1 MKSEKILTT
10 KKAIVYSIGIFGI
23 QMFIGYI
30 NTYQSQFYTSILGA
44 RLTVCAVIILA
55 AKIISSFADPI
66 IGNIIDSSNFKSG
79 KMKPFVA
86 MSAFPLAFLTTIMF
100 VSINFSSDIVM
111 YVYIAITTTLWN
123 IAMSFADIPS
133 AGMLALLSPRS
144 DEKSS
149 AAGFS
154 NLFKS
159 VALVVPNGVIPIA
172 CILTGSAIIT
182 KKEYLIT
189 AVIIAVLGMVCYAVM
204 LKGTK
209 EVVKSPAQKMSF
221 KEMFRE
227 LSQNKML
234 LIVFLIYILGFG
246 RNIAVSI
253 GVQAAAV
260 VFDTTTINIGSLSIT
275 LAGENLPIL
284 LGLGSG
290 ATSMISMAIAPVI
303 TKKIGAKKTYLAFG
317 VYGTIISTVA
327 YALFVSFGFFRGFWG
342 IFIMQFLIGMMFGT
356 HFYIPLVMLSDI
368 VDYREMQTGKRTE
381 GIQYAVLSLAI
392 KLSNAFSVACG
403 IFMVGL
409 SGYVGTMTFTDVTP
423 KMQNIVMAAY
433 WLVPGICVALS
444 CIPVL
449 FYKIDGKV
457 KQDIKEFIEAKPE
470 ARV

>member
-1 MKSEKILTT
+1 MTSNKVLTT
-10 KKAIVYSIGIFGI
+10 KKAILYSVGIFGV

-44 RLTVCAVIILA
+44 KLTVCAIIILC
-55 AKIISSFADPI
+55 AKVLSSFADPI
-66 IGNIIDSSNFKSG
+66 IGNFIDNSSFKSG

-86 MSAFPLAFLTTIMF
+86 ISAFPLAFLTTIMF
-100 VSINFSSDIVM
+100 VSIDFSSDLMM

-133 AGMLALLSPRS
+133 AGMLALLSPSS

-154 NLFKS
+154 NIFKS
-159 VALVVPNGVIPIA
+159 VALVVPNAVIPIA
-172 CILTGSAIIT
+172 CILTGSAVIT
-182 KKEYLIT
+182 KREYLIT
-189 AVIIAVLGMVCYAVM
+189 AIIIAVLGLICYAVM
-204 LKGTK
+204 LCNTK
-209 EVVKSPAQKMSF
+209 EVVNSRAQNMSF

-227 LSQNKML
+227 LSSNRML

-246 RNIAVSI
+246 RNIAVGI
-253 GVQAAAV
+253 GVQTAAV
-260 VFDTTTINIGSLSIT
+260 LFDTTTIHIGSLSIT
-275 LAGENLPIL
+275 LAGENLPVL

-290 ATSMISMAIAPVI
+290 GTAMISMAIAPII
-303 TKKIGAKKTYLAFG
+303 TKKIGAKKTYIAFG
-317 VYGTIISTVA
+317 VYGTIISTIA
-327 YALFVSFGFFRGFWG
+327 YILFISLGFFRGFWG
-342 IFIMQFLIGMMFGT
+342 IFVMQFFIGLMFGT

-403 IFMVGL
+403 IFIVGL
-409 SGYVGTMTFTDVTP
+409 SGYIGTMVFADVTP

-433 WLVPGICVALS
+433 WLLPGICTGLS

-457 KQDIKEFIEAKPE
+457 KKEINDYIAAKSI
-470 ARV
+470 AD